1 MTSSHRNVVVQY
13 VVEQFVSPSSGQCWT
28 IAALVY
34 MLPQGTETYLWQHI
48 IRIVCMCIRE
58 KYIFFSIHCSTSIR
72 TVSTWKMLADIE
84 IKNSLRLFGE
94 PCLELLK
101 SVFLV
106 SLFSVK
112 RAAGRGGV
120 KEWSLSHLTSSLNCH
135 LCVLISWRRF
145 DLAAALGIGLA
156 VRDDN
161 LITLSV
167 TN

>member
-1 MTSSHRNVVVQY
+1 MLWNSLSHRLLVSVEPSLHWSTCCHRVLRHTSDSTLFVLFACVFEKNIYFFQFIVQLPS
-13 VVEQFVSPSSGQCWT
+13 EQFV
-28 IAALVY
+28 
-34 MLPQGTETYLWQHI
+34 
-48 IRIVCMCIRE
+48 
-58 KYIFFSIHCSTSIR
+58 
-72 TVSTWKMLADIE
+72 LADIE

-135 LCVLISWRRF
+135 LCVLIS
-145 DLAAALGIGLA
+145 
-156 VRDDN
+156 
-161 LITLSV
+161 
-167 TN
+167 